1 MCLFTLLFL
10 QNRLRDDHPKI
21 YGYAT
26 HVIPHYLPADFI
38 AMFRMKP
45 STFEVVL
52 NLLGGVTIPPV
63 EGRPGRPPVPLSE
76 QLLMTL
82 MFLGSQQKTRDIA
95 DRFGH
100 TDSCM
105 FRCRNAIID
114 VITNKLMSQVWAVIS
129 SISYIAIALC
139 NILWRICTFSYLLFG
154 ITHGIAAVLS
164 CWLVLILC
172 VHQ

>member
-1 MCLFTLLFL
+1 
-10 QNRLRDDHPKI
+10 
-21 YGYAT
+21 
-26 HVIPHYLPADFI
+26 
-38 AMFRMKP
+38 MFRMKP

-52 NLLGGVTIPPV
+52 NLLGLGGVTM
-63 EGRPGRPPVPLSE
+63 EGGPGRPPVPLSE

-114 VITNKLMSQVWAVIS
+114 VITNKLMSQV
-129 SISYIAIALC
+129 
-139 NILWRICTFSYLLFG
+139 
-154 ITHGIAAVLS
+154 
-164 CWLVLILC
+164 
-172 VHQ
+172 

>member
-26 HVIPHYLPADFI
+26 DVIPHCLPADFI
-38 AMFRMKP
+38 ATFRMKP

-63 EGRPGRPPVPLSE
+63 GGGPGRPPVPLSE

-82 MFLGSQQKTRDIA
+82 MFLGSQQKTRDSGQIWPY
-95 DRFGH
+95 RFLY
-100 TDSCM
+100 
-105 FRCRNAIID
+105 
-114 VITNKLMSQVWAVIS
+114 VQVP
-129 SISYIAIALC
+129 
-139 NILWRICTFSYLLFG
+139 
-154 ITHGIAAVLS
+154 
-164 CWLVLILC
+164 
-172 VHQ
+172 